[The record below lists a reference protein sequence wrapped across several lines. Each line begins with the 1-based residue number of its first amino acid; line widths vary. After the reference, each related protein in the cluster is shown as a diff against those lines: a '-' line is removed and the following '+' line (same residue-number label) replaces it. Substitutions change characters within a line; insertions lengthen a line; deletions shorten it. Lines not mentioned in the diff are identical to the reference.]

1 MYWWLNAFV
10 ICIVLTNIMFLASA
24 RLGSCIR
31 IIAFQGAACGLV
43 SLFVYGYPFS
53 PAVFILA
60 VAAVILKGIVF
71 PILLR
76 RSLEVSR
83 SNREVEVFIGYPLS
97 LLSGL
102 VIFIISLWL
111 GTKLTFTSLPTL
123 QALIPLAFATML
135 IGLFV
140 IITRVKA
147 ITQVLG
153 YLTLENGIYIF
164 GAGLIFEQPFLV
176 ELAILLDIFVAVF
189 VMGIAIFHISNEFD
203 HMDTHKMSEL
213 SDYKDQEEMP

>member
-10 ICIVLTNIMFLASA
+10 ICIVLTNILFLASA

-31 IIAFQGAACGLV
+31 IVAFQGVVCGLI

-60 VAAVILKGIVF
+60 TVAVALKGIAF

-76 RSLEVSR
+76 RALEVSR

-111 GTKLTFTSLPTL
+111 GTRLTLDALPTL
-123 QALIPLAFATML
+123 QALIPLSFATML

-153 YLTLENGIYIF
+153 YLSLENGIYIF
-164 GAGLIFEQPFLV
+164 GAALIFEQPFLV

-203 HMDTHKMSEL
+203 HMDTDKLAQL
-213 SDYKDQEEMP
+213 SDYHPKGEAR